1 MRGNHLI
8 HHRFPD
14 QKICHRAAAGDAP
27 DVSLVGDLIA
37 RLKPQKPIVCSM
49 PALGNRTI
57 KYIRAQHQNVIIC
70 AVKLRQYTKL
80 GPLLAETR
88 LDLTSGR
95 PYHVHPGV

>member
-1 MRGNHLI
+1 
-8 HHRFPD
+8 
-14 QKICHRAAAGDAP
+14 
-27 DVSLVGDLIA
+27 
-37 RLKPQKPIVCSM
+37 M